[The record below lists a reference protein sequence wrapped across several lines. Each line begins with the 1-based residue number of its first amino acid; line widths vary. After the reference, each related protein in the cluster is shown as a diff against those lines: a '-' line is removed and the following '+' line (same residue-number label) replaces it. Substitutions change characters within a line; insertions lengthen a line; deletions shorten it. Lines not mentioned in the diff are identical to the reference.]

1 MNKGIIDK
9 IQAIRKIIK
18 IVDKHDDVAI
28 EILEA
33 LSFLLPENIKKFVEV
48 VTKKEKKT
56 IKFLLEILE
65 ENK

>member
-65 ENK
+65 EDK